1 MIPTTHEINLETAKR
16 YHAGNNAVV
25 RMRGFAD
32 AGVMLKMRTPEGVQ
46 ARVEQIIAEEIMPVL
61 ETLAVMGRRK
71 RAA

>member
-1 MIPTTHEINLETAKR
+1 MTHERKLDEAKR

-32 AGVMLKMRTPEGVQ
+32 AGVMLKMRTPESVQ

-61 ETLAVMGRRK
+61 ETLEMMGRRK